1 MGHLVGKD
9 IYRGLGKKIDSL
21 TMHVPW
27 NQTFHAILKEL
38 YSEEE
43 ANLIV
48 QMPPGLATVEEIERA
63 TRIPSVKLRNALEG
77 LCRKG
82 LVVDLYVNNDFYY
95 IPSPIVIGIFEFTMM
110 RTDDR
115 LDIKKLARLFHTYF
129 NDETFYEANFGNG
142 KYQSMGIMRTLPY
155 EESLSGGQALSEEG
169 YVEVLDY
176 EKAVA
181 IVETQ
186 DKFSVGHC
194 SCRHMAEHAGT
205 KSCDM
210 PLDTCSS
217 FGYSADYLIRHGLAK
232 EVSKQEMLDL
242 IARSKELG
250 LMLNADNVK
259 NNCQFICHCCKCC
272 CHVLLGITRFGY
284 PQVIVTSSL
293 LAKVDAETCTGCG
306 VCVRACGVEAIH
318 IEEIDLPGAKK
329 KKRAIIDQSVCVGC
343 GVCVT
348 RCKPRAIE
356 MNTRKQRV
364 LHPENT
370 FEKAIL
376 KHLEMGTLQ
385 DQLFND
391 PRSITQKAI
400 RGILGGFL
408 RLSPVKRAIMSD
420 RLRSSFF
427 KLMEKGA
434 RMQGKEWLTEL

>member
-1 MGHLVGKD
+1 MGHIIGKD
-9 IYRGLGKKIDSL
+9 IYRDLGKKIDSL

-27 NQTFHAILKEL
+27 NKTFHAILKEL
-38 YSEEE
+38 YSETE
-43 ANLIV
+43 ADLV
-48 QMPPGLATVEEIERA
+48 LRMPPGLARREELERA
-63 TRIPSVKLRNALEG
+63 TRIPTAQLKKLLED

-82 LVVDLYVNNDFYY
+82 LVVDLYVNNAYYY

-110 RTDDR
+110 RTDDK
-115 LDIKKLARLFHTYF
+115 LDVKKLAKLFHTYF
-129 NDETFYEANFGNG
+129 NDETFYKANFGKG
-142 KYQSMGIMRTLPY
+142 KYKTMGIMRTLPY
-155 EESLSGGQALSEEG
+155 EESLEQGKALSDDG

-176 EKAVA
+176 EKAIV
-181 IVETQ
+181 IVESQ

-205 KSCDM
+205 KICDM
-210 PLDTCSS
+210 PVDTCSS
-217 FGYSADYLIRHGLAK
+217 FGYSADYLIRHGLAR
-232 EVSKQEMLDL
+232 EVSKSEMLDL
-242 IARSKELG
+242 VARSKELG
-250 LMLNADNVK
+250 LILNADNVR

-284 PQVIVTSSL
+284 PEVIVTSSL
-293 LAKVDAETCTGCG
+293 LAQVEPEKCTGCG
-306 VCVRACGVEAIH
+306 ACAKVCGVEAITM
-318 IEEIDLPGAKK
+318 EEIDGNGAKK
-329 KKRAIIDQSVCVGC
+329 KKHARIDESLCLGC

-348 RCKPRAIE
+348 RCKPRTIKMA
-356 MNTRKQRV
+356 TRKQRV

-385 DQLFND
+385 DQLFNN
-391 PRSITQKAI
+391 PGSITQKVL
-400 RGILGGFL
+400 RGIMGGFL

-434 RMQGKEWLTEL
+434 KMQGKEWLTEL